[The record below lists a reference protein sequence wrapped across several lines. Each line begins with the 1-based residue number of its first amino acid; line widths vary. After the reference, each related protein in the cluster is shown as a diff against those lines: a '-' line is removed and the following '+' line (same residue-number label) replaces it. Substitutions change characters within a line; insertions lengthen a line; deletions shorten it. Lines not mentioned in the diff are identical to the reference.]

1 MSKTSSME
9 LETSQQEISSRR
21 KYLIGPI
28 FFLHLFTFS
37 MFNTVINLYYPY
49 HAGKELFLNESV
61 TSKESSLCQSNE
73 NSSSTNE
80 QIVQSVVAEYFLYAS
95 VCMGIPCLISN
106 IFIGSISDRYGRKK
120 LLFVPTFGLLV
131 AKIIVVVFMYVKLSL
146 YYFLIPSIFFSI
158 MGDIFAVFQ
167 IALSYVSNITE
178 GTKRR
183 TVGIAFVEL
192 FVGMGT
198 LLGGVFAGYL
208 IQSVGYIWTLS
219 IATIVKCAN
228 LVNILLLPS
237 TIPPTK
243 TPWSIKETIGSLKE
257 SFQFYY
263 SRQFAGTRW
272 KYNLS
277 LAIFIIVNMAT
288 IGRDSVET
296 LYILSPP
303 FCFTPVLVGWF
314 HATNSLMQQAIA
326 MLLIRIF
333 LKFFSN
339 EFLAM
344 FGALSG
350 ITYFVIETAAHST
363 LMLFLGKT
371 FYYIVF
377 CMIFDP
383 LIHNG
388 LLPARSVV

>member
-1 MSKTSSME
+1 M
-9 LETSQQEISSRR
+9 
-21 KYLIGPI
+21 
-28 FFLHLFTFS
+28 
-37 MFNTVINLYYPY
+37 
-49 HAGKELFLNESV
+49 
-61 TSKESSLCQSNE
+61 
-73 NSSSTNE
+73 
-80 QIVQSVVAEYFLYAS
+80 
-95 VCMGIPCLISN
+95 
-106 IFIGSISDRYGRKK
+106 
-120 LLFVPTFGLLV
+120 LFVPTFGLLV
-131 AKIIVVVFMYVKLSL
+131 AQIIVVVFMYVKVSL
-146 YYFLIPSIFFSI
+146 YYFLIFLSI

-167 IALSYVSNITE
+167 IALSYVSDITE
-178 GTKRR
+178 GTERR

-192 FVGMGT
+192 FVGIGT
-198 LLGGVFAGYL
+198 LLGGVIAGYL

-288 IGRDSVET
+288 IGRDGVET

-314 HATNSLMQQAIA
+314 HATNSVMQQAIA

-371 FYYIVF
+371 FYYIPVVF

>member
-1 MSKTSSME
+1 MSNTSSME

-28 FFLHLFTFS
+28 VFLHLFTFS

-49 HAGKELFLNESV
+49 HAGKELFPNESV
-61 TSKESSLCQSNE
+61 TSEESSLCQSNE

-80 QIVQSVVAEYFLYAS
+80 QIVQSVVAEYILYTS

-106 IFIGSISDRYGRKK
+106 IFIGSISNRYGRKK

-131 AKIIVVVFMYVKLSL
+131 AQIIVVVFMYVKLSL
-146 YYFLIPSIFFSI
+146 YYFLIPSIFLSI

-167 IALSYVSNITE
+167 IALSYVSDITE

-243 TPWSIKETIGSLKE
+243 IPWSIKVTIGSLKE

-263 SRQFAGTRW
+263 SRQFAGW

-277 LAIFIIVNMAT
+277 LATFIIVNMAT
-288 IGRDSVET
+288 IGRDGVET

-314 HATNSLMQQAIA
+314 HATNSVMQQAIA

>member
-49 HAGKELFLNESV
+49 HAGKELFLKESV

-131 AKIIVVVFMYVKLSL
+131 AKIIVVVFMYIKLSL

-219 IATIVKCAN
+219 IATIVKCAS

>member
-80 QIVQSVVAEYFLYAS
+80 QIVQSVVAKYFLYAS

-131 AKIIVVVFMYVKLSL
+131 AQIIVVVFMYVKLSL

-167 IALSYVSNITE
+167 IALGYVSNITDS
-178 GTKRR
+178 TKRR

-277 LAIFIIVNMAT
+277 LAVFIIVNMAT
-288 IGRDSVET
+288 IGRDGVET

-314 HATNSLMQQAIA
+314 HATNSLMQQANA
-326 MLLIRIF
+326 MLLKRIF

>member
-9 LETSQQEISSRR
+9 LETSKQGITSRR

-28 FFLHLFTFS
+28 VFLHLLTFS

-49 HAGKELFLNESV
+49 HAGKELFPNKSV
-61 TSKESSLCQSNE
+61 TSEESSPSQSNE

-120 LLFVPTFGLLV
+120 LLFVPTLGLLV
-131 AKIIVVVFMYVKLSL
+131 AKIIVVAFMYVKVSL
-146 YYFLIPSIFFSI
+146 YYFLIPSIFLST

-167 IALSYVSNITE
+167 IALSYVSDITE

-198 LLGGVFAGYL
+198 LLGRVIAGYL

-219 IATIVKCAN
+219 IAIIVKCAN

-243 TPWSIKETIGSLKE
+243 TPWSIKETIRSLKE

-263 SRQFAGTRW
+263 SRQFARTRW

-288 IGRDSVET
+288 IGRDGVET
-296 LYILSPP
+296 
-303 FCFTPVLVGWF
+303 F
-314 HATNSLMQQAIA
+314 
-326 MLLIRIF
+326 
-333 LKFFSN
+333 
-339 EFLAM
+339 
-344 FGALSG
+344 
-350 ITYFVIETAAHST
+350 
-363 LMLFLGKT
+363 
-371 FYYIVF
+371 
-377 CMIFDP
+377 
-383 LIHNG
+383 
-388 LLPARSVV
+388 

>member
-1 MSKTSSME
+1 M
-9 LETSQQEISSRR
+9 
-21 KYLIGPI
+21 
-28 FFLHLFTFS
+28 
-37 MFNTVINLYYPY
+37 
-49 HAGKELFLNESV
+49 
-61 TSKESSLCQSNE
+61 
-73 NSSSTNE
+73 
-80 QIVQSVVAEYFLYAS
+80 
-95 VCMGIPCLISN
+95 
-106 IFIGSISDRYGRKK
+106 
-120 LLFVPTFGLLV
+120 LFVPTFGLLV
-131 AKIIVVVFMYVKLSL
+131 AQIIVVVFMYVKVSL
-146 YYFLIPSIFFSI
+146 YYFLIFLSI

-167 IALSYVSNITE
+167 IALSYVSDITE
-178 GTKRR
+178 GTERR

-192 FVGMGT
+192 FV
-198 LLGGVFAGYL
+198 AGYL

-277 LAIFIIVNMAT
+277 LATFIIVNMAT
-288 IGRDSVET
+288 IGRDGVET

-314 HATNSLMQQAIA
+314 HATNSVMQQAIA

-350 ITYFVIETAAHST
+350 ITYFVNETAAHST
-363 LMLFLGKT
+363 LMLFLGRT

-377 CMIFDP
+377 CMIFDH

>member
-1 MSKTSSME
+1 MSKTPSIKQ
-9 LETSQQEISSRR
+9 ETFKQEITSRR

-28 FFLHLFTFS
+28 VFLHLFTFS
-37 MFNTVINLYYPY
+37 MFNTIINLYYPY
-49 HAGKELFLNESV
+49 HAGKELFPNESL
-61 TSKESSLCQSNE
+61 TSEESSLCQSNA

-120 LLFVPTFGLLV
+120 LLFVPTFGLLIAQIV
-131 AKIIVVVFMYVKLSL
+131 VVVFMYVNVSL
-146 YYFLIPSIFFSI
+146 YYFLIPSIFLSI

-167 IALSYVSNITE
+167 IALSYVSDITE
-178 GTKRR
+178 GTKMR
-183 TVGIAFVEL
+183 TVGIALVEL

-198 LLGGVFAGYL
+198 LLGGVIAGYL
-208 IQSVGYIWTLS
+208 IQSIGYIWTLI

-243 TPWSIKETIGSLKE
+243 TPWSIRETVGSLKE

-288 IGRDSVET
+288 IGRDGVET
-296 LYILSPP
+296 LYIISPP

-314 HATNSLMQQAIA
+314 HATNSVMQQAIA
-326 MLLIRIF
+326 MILIRLF

-339 EFLAM
+339 EVLAM

-350 ITYFVIETAAHST
+350 ITYFVIETAARST
-363 LMLFLGKT
+363 LMLFLGKS
-371 FYYIVF
+371 FLF
-377 CMIFDP
+377 C
-383 LIHNG
+383 
-388 LLPARSVV
+388 

>member
-1 MSKTSSME
+1 MSNTSSME
-9 LETSQQEISSRR
+9 LETSQQKISSRR

-28 FFLHLFTFS
+28 VFLHLFTFS

-49 HAGKELFLNESV
+49 HAGKELFPNESV
-61 TSKESSLCQSNE
+61 TSEESSLCQSNE

-80 QIVQSVVAEYFLYAS
+80 QIVQSVVAEYILYTS

-106 IFIGSISDRYGRKK
+106 IFIGSISNRYGRKK

-131 AKIIVVVFMYVKLSL
+131 AQIIVVVFMYVKLSL
-146 YYFLIPSIFFSI
+146 YYFLIPPIFLSI

-167 IALSYVSNITE
+167 IALSYVSDITE

-219 IATIVKCAN
+219 IVTIVKCAN

-243 TPWSIKETIGSLKE
+243 TPWSIKVTIGSLKE

-263 SRQFAGTRW
+263 SRQFAGW

-277 LAIFIIVNMAT
+277 LATFIIVNMAT
-288 IGRDSVET
+288 IGRDGVET

-314 HATNSLMQQAIA
+314 HATNSVMQQAIA

>member
-1 MSKTSSME
+1 MSNTSSME

-28 FFLHLFTFS
+28 VFLHLFTFS

-49 HAGKELFLNESV
+49 HAGKELFPNESV
-61 TSKESSLCQSNE
+61 TSEESSLCQSNE

-95 VCMGIPCLISN
+95 VCIGIPCLISN
-106 IFIGSISDRYGRKK
+106 IFIGSISNRYGRKK

-131 AKIIVVVFMYVKLSL
+131 AQIIVVVFMYVKLSL
-146 YYFLIPSIFFSI
+146 YYFLIPSIFLSI

-167 IALSYVSNITE
+167 IALSYVSDITE

-198 LLGGVFAGYL
+198 LLVGVFAGYL

-228 LVNILLLPS
+228 LVSILLLPS
-237 TIPPTK
+237 TIPPAK

-257 SFQFYY
+257 SFQLYY
-263 SRQFAGTRW
+263 SRQFARTRW

-277 LAIFIIVNMAT
+277 LATFIIVNMAT
-288 IGRDSVET
+288 IGRDGVET

-314 HATNSLMQQAIA
+314 HATNSVMQQAIA
-326 MLLIRIF
+326 MLFVRIF

>member
-1 MSKTSSME
+1 M
-9 LETSQQEISSRR
+9 
-21 KYLIGPI
+21 
-28 FFLHLFTFS
+28 
-37 MFNTVINLYYPY
+37 
-49 HAGKELFLNESV
+49 
-61 TSKESSLCQSNE
+61 
-73 NSSSTNE
+73 
-80 QIVQSVVAEYFLYAS
+80 
-95 VCMGIPCLISN
+95 
-106 IFIGSISDRYGRKK
+106 
-120 LLFVPTFGLLV
+120 LFVPTFGLLV
-131 AKIIVVVFMYVKLSL
+131 AQIIVVVFMYVKVSL
-146 YYFLIPSIFFSI
+146 YYFLIFLSI

-167 IALSYVSNITE
+167 IALSYVSDITE
-178 GTKRR
+178 GTERR

-192 FVGMGT
+192 FVGIGT
-198 LLGGVFAGYL
+198 LLGGVIAGYL

-288 IGRDSVET
+288 IGRDGVET

-303 FCFTPVLVGWF
+303 FCFTLVLVGWF
-314 HATNSLMQQAIA
+314 HATNSVMQQAIA

-350 ITYFVIETAAHST
+350 ITYFVNETAAHST

-371 FYYIVF
+371 FYY
-377 CMIFDP
+377 
-383 LIHNG
+383 
-388 LLPARSVV
+388 

>member
-1 MSKTSSME
+1 MSNTSSME

-28 FFLHLFTFS
+28 VFLHLFTFS

-49 HAGKELFLNESV
+49 HAGKELFPNESV
-61 TSKESSLCQSNE
+61 TSEESSLCQSNE

-80 QIVQSVVAEYFLYAS
+80 QMVQSVVAEYILYTS

-106 IFIGSISDRYGRKK
+106 IFIGSISNRYGRKK

-131 AKIIVVVFMYVKLSL
+131 AQIIVVVFMYVKLSL
-146 YYFLIPSIFFSI
+146 YYFLIPSIFLSI

-167 IALSYVSNITE
+167 IALSYVSDITE

-198 LLGGVFAGYL
+198 LLVGVFAGYL

-243 TPWSIKETIGSLKE
+243 TPWSIKVTIGSLKE

-263 SRQFAGTRW
+263 SRQFAGW

-277 LAIFIIVNMAT
+277 LATFIIVNMAT
-288 IGRDSVET
+288 IGRDGVET

-314 HATNSLMQQAIA
+314 HATNSVMQQAIA

>member
-28 FFLHLFTFS
+28 VFLHLFTFS

-49 HAGKELFLNESV
+49 HAGKELFPNESV
-61 TSKESSLCQSNE
+61 TSEESSLCQSNE

-106 IFIGSISDRYGRKK
+106 IFIGSISNRYGRKK

-131 AKIIVVVFMYVKLSL
+131 AQIIVVVFMYVKLSL
-146 YYFLIPSIFFSI
+146 YYFLIPSIFLSI

-167 IALSYVSNITE
+167 IALSYVSDITE

-237 TIPPTK
+237 TIPPGK

-263 SRQFAGTRW
+263 SRQFARTRW

-277 LAIFIIVNMAT
+277 LATFIIVNMAT
-288 IGRDSVET
+288 IGRDGVET

-303 FCFTPVLVGWF
+303 FCFTPVLVEWF
-314 HATNSLMQQAIA
+314 HATNSVMQQAIA

-363 LMLFLGKT
+363 LMLF
-371 FYYIVF
+371 
-377 CMIFDP
+377 
-383 LIHNG
+383 
-388 LLPARSVV
+388 